1 MVINLITF
9 SRFPLFTRGKDK
21 VQFTYAVYLLNKNIA
36 QLRWLLS
43 MNTHDLKATLSNLLT
58 LLQIQRDSRHEPAR
72 RSEIPANKKITFKF
86 SSSDKYV
93 GLHSFGS
100 NSNISDPILD
110 WLRHENH
117 LQRLSSPTRNQGKK
131 PFSKPFRSS
140 ECGKGLNEILTI
152 PEAYLNKQI
161 SSDSLRNFMVSGNCY
176 VGRVNQGNNSNG
188 KLELYLLIY
197 IDNLNVFTIQ
207 RILHLVVNI

>member
-1 MVINLITF
+1 
-9 SRFPLFTRGKDK
+9 
-21 VQFTYAVYLLNKNIA
+21 
-36 QLRWLLS
+36 

-58 LLQIQRDSRHEPAR
+58 FLQIQKNLRHETVR
-72 RSEIPANKKITFKF
+72 CSEIPVNKKITFNL

-117 LQRLSSPTRNQGKK
+117 LQRLSSPTRNQGIKSN
-131 PFSKPFRSS
+131 SKSCRNS
-140 ECGKGLNEILTI
+140 ECGKGLSEILTI

-161 SSDSLRNFMVSGNCY
+161 SSDSLRNFMVSGKCY
-176 VGRVNQGNNSNG
+176 VGHSQGNNSYG
-188 KLELYLLIY
+188 KLALNPFKHTYLGP
-197 IDNLNVFTIQ
+197 
-207 RILHLVVNI
+207 